1 VRRRLAIA
9 AALSAFALAANAPP
23 ARAQQQTLQQA
34 EQRLRDERARLDQL
48 RNERQELERRRIA
61 LQGTVHDLSEELENV
76 NRQVEMTARVVQTLD
91 SQLAA
96 INADVTVTTADL
108 VRAQDELEYK
118 KVVLQR
124 RLVDIYKRGGLYSSE
139 VLLSANSF
147 ADLVARY
154 KYLHLAALR
163 DQALVKRVDDLRKQ
177 IDHQRENLVHFQEEI
192 EINLGEKAE
201 EVRRLRSLQE
211 EQANSLASAKQKSRE
226 TERRLASLAEDE
238 QKLTDMI
245 GTLETA
251 RVKAERESRA
261 AKAAPTLKKPGA
273 GTGTFDWPVK
283 GNLLYSFGRVVNP
296 NNTTVRWNGIG
307 IAAPEGTEVHAV
319 ASGKVVVAEALST
332 YGLTVIV
339 QHAGGDYSVY
349 GSLSRINAKKGDIVN
364 RGQVIGYAGI
374 SDPELPAHLH
384 FELRP
389 AGHAVDPLDYLKP
402 LQ

>member
-1 VRRRLAIA
+1 VSRRLAIA
-9 AALSAFALAANAPP
+9 AAFAALALAAHAPR
-23 ARAQQQTLQQA
+23 AGAQQPTLQQA

-48 RNERQELERRRIA
+48 RNERQELERRRTA

-108 VRAQDELEYK
+108 VRAQDELEVK
-118 KVVLQR
+118 RVVLQR

-192 EINLGEKAE
+192 EINLAEKGEE
-201 EVRRLRSLQE
+201 ERRLKNLQE
-211 EQANSLASAKQKSRE
+211 EQANSLASAKQKTRE
-226 TERRLASLAEDE
+226 TEKRLASLSEDE

-251 RVKAERESRA
+251 RVKAEKESRA

-273 GTGTFDWPVK
+273 GTGTFEWPVK

-307 IAAPEGTEVHAV
+307 IAAPEGTEIRAV
-319 ASGKVVVAEALST
+319 AAGKVVVAEALST

-349 GSLSRINAKKGDIVN
+349 GSLSRLNAKKGDLVN
-364 RGQVIGYAGI
+364 RGQVIGYSGI

-402 LQ
+402 LP

>member
-1 VRRRLAIA
+1 MNARHALA
-9 AALSAFALAANAPP
+9 AALAALALFASAPRG
-23 ARAQQQTLQQA
+23 AAQQPTLQQA

-48 RNERQELERRRIA
+48 RNERQELERRRTA

-108 VRAQDELEYK
+108 VRAQDELEVK
-118 KVVLQR
+118 KVVLQH

-177 IDHQRENLVHFQEEI
+177 IDHQRENLVHFQDEI
-192 EINLGEKAE
+192 EINLAEKGEE
-201 EVRRLRSLQE
+201 ERRLRSLQE
-211 EQANSLASAKQKSRE
+211 EQANSLASAKQKTRE
-226 TERRLASLAEDE
+226 TEKRLASLSEDE

-251 RVKAERESRA
+251 RAKAERDSRA
-261 AKAAPTLKKPGA
+261 PKAAPTLKKG

-307 IAAPEGTEVHAV
+307 IAAPEGTEVRAV

-349 GSLSRINAKKGDIVN
+349 GSLSRLNVKKGDIVN
-364 RGQVIGYAGI
+364 RAQVIGYAGV

-402 LQ
+402 LP

>member
-1 VRRRLAIA
+1 MRRRLAIA
-9 AALSAFALAANAPP
+9 ATLAAFALAANAPR
-23 ARAQQQTLQQA
+23 AGAQQPTLQQA

-76 NRQVEMTARVVQTLD
+76 NRQVETTARVVETLD
-91 SQLAA
+91 NQLAA
-96 INADVTVTTADL
+96 INADVSVTTADL
-108 VRAQDELEYK
+108 VRAQDELEFK

-192 EINLGEKAE
+192 EINLGEKADE
-201 EVRRLRSLQE
+201 ERRLRSLQE
-211 EQANSLASAKQKSRE
+211 EQASSLASAKQKSRE
-226 TERRLASLAEDE
+226 TEKRLASLAEDE

-251 RVKAERESRA
+251 RAKAERESRA
-261 AKAAPTLKKPGA
+261 PKAAPTLKRS
-273 GTGTFDWPVK
+273 GTGTFDWPLK

-307 IAAPEGTEVHAV
+307 IAAAEGTEVRTV
-319 ASGKVVVAEALST
+319 AAGKVVVADALST

-349 GSLSRINAKKGDIVN
+349 GSLSRLNVKKGDIVN
-364 RGQVIGYAGI
+364 RGQVIGYAGV

-389 AGHAVDPLDYLKP
+389 GGHAVDPLDYLKP
-402 LQ
+402 LP

>member
-1 VRRRLAIA
+1 VSRRLAIA
-9 AALSAFALAANAPP
+9 AAFAALALAAHAPR
-23 ARAQQQTLQQA
+23 AGAQQPTLQQA

-48 RNERQELERRRIA
+48 RNERQELERRRTA

-108 VRAQDELEYK
+108 VRAQDELEVK
-118 KVVLQR
+118 RVVLQR

-192 EINLGEKAE
+192 EINLAEKGEE
-201 EVRRLRSLQE
+201 ERRLKNLQE
-211 EQANSLASAKQKSRE
+211 EQANSLASAKQKTRE
-226 TERRLASLAEDE
+226 TEKRLASLSEDE

-251 RVKAERESRA
+251 RVKAEKESRA

-273 GTGTFDWPVK
+273 GTGTFEWPVK